1 MSVPT
6 VALLET
12 AAPRVLGET
21 PLAASVM
28 RVARLF
34 SRRVRVLVACWHQ
47 LDPNYDGIGGDHE
60 GPWHIRPPFLEFA
73 DGEYRVWIPRSSIAA
88 TALCHFP
95 ASGQHRMP
103 LTPEEV
109 DAERRLAAAGIRC
122 EGIPADTTA
131 RALYALARRGTPTNG
146 PGRLSRLGRKDQ
158 LEYALRWYEESTGQ
172 RIARPKTQPCTG
184 AQLGATL
191 ASFAGRDCI
200 IKPANSS
207 GGRGIQVVAAGG
219 TVGDPVAADARFVVQ
234 ELTAAPLVVD
244 GAKTD
249 LRCYLL
255 VDARDRARSR
265 RVGPILARGS
275 AAPYARLLP
284 EAEITNTSLRNRLGL
299 GPSIRPIAAALA
311 ADPAYHAAL
320 SRDVERLCGSLIDFV
335 FAWRDSQAAGGHGA
349 PAAAQVMLWGIDVLV
364 SGPSDAPQVSL
375 LEINVYP
382 QLHRGDPVC
391 DSLTDDMLVA
401 EYLEGLVPGA
411 GARHPVSGISP
422 VSAA

>member
-1 MSVPT
+1 LSVPT

-12 AAPRVLGET
+12 AASRVLGET
-21 PLAASVM
+21 PLAASLM

-47 LDPNYDGIGGDHE
+47 LDPGHDGIGGDHD

-73 DGEYRVWIPRSSIAA
+73 DGEYDVWIPGSPVAA
-88 TALCHFP
+88 DALCHFP
-95 ASGQHRMP
+95 ASGQHRTP
-103 LTPEEV
+103 LTTDEV

-122 EGIPADTTA
+122 EGVPADTTA
-131 RALYALARRGTPTNG
+131 RALYALAQRGTPTNG

-200 IKPANSS
+200 VKPANSS

-275 AAPYARLLP
+275 AARYERLLP
-284 EAEITNTSLRNRLGL
+284 EAEITNTSLRSRLGL

-320 SRDVERLCGSLIDFV
+320 SRDVEQLCGSLLDFV
-335 FAWRDSQAAGGHGA
+335 FAWRDSQAAAGHGA
-349 PAAAQVMLWGIDVLV
+349 PAAAQVMLWGIDLLV
-364 SGPSDAPQVSL
+364 SGPSAAPQVSL

-391 DSLTDDMLVA
+391 DSLTDDMLLA
-401 EYLEGLVPGA
+401 EYLGGLVTGA
-411 GARHPVSGISP
+411 GARHPAPGISP